1 MDQPQDIS
9 ENNVIVDPIA
19 QRKLTLALGYII
31 FFSVL
36 NGTMFNVS
44 LPDIA
49 KQFELLPS
57 RVSWVMSG
65 YIILFALGSM
75 TYGRLADTHPVKDLI
90 TVGLALFCTGSL
102 LGFVAQ
108 WYPLLV
114 IGRMVQAA
122 GSGAIPALA
131 MLVTTRYLSAD
142 IRGRSL
148 GFIASVGAF
157 GGAVGPILGGFITAS
172 LHWRFL
178 FLFSLLSLA
187 AVPTLRR
194 CLPAGEGR
202 RSSFDLTGAV
212 LMAVA
217 VGSLLLFITI
227 PDRLLLAGGVA
238 AAAWFAVHV
247 IRTEHPFVHPGLF
260 RDVRYRTM
268 LVVSFLT
275 IGTVFG
281 MMFITPLMLRDVNG
295 LSAGGIGMTMFPGAM
310 SAALL
315 GIIGGR
321 LSDRL
326 GSVRIVLIGQAL
338 LVAGF
343 SLLALAAGLAPLYV
357 ALPLVLCNAGFTF
370 LQASLAHTVADVLP
384 RERMGVGMGM
394 YNLSTFLS
402 GAVSTA
408 VLGKVLDHSR
418 DHAVPDPLAAAGPYR
433 TLFLALALVGLTAGA
448 LFAAAFRRRG

>member
-1 MDQPQDIS
+1 MEKTLES
-9 ENNVIVDPIA
+9 TENAAIADPAI
-19 QRKLTLALGYII
+19 QRKITLALGYII

-49 KQFELLPS
+49 NQFDLLPS

-75 TYGRLADTHPVKDLI
+75 TYGRLADTHPVKELI
-90 TVGLALFCTGSL
+90 TVGLVLFCAGSM
-102 LGFVAQ
+102 LGLVAQ

-131 MLVTTRYLSAD
+131 MLVTTRYLPAD

-148 GFIASVGAF
+148 GFIASIGAF
-157 GGAVGPILGGFITAS
+157 GAAIGPILGGFITAS

-178 FLFSLLSLA
+178 FLFSLFSLA

-202 RSSFDLTGAV
+202 RSSFDLTGAA
-212 LMAVA
+212 LLAVA
-217 VGSLLLFITI
+217 VGGLLLFITI
-227 PDRLLLAGGVA
+227 PDRRLLAGGLA

-247 IRTEHPFVHPGLF
+247 VRAEHPFVHPGLF
-260 RDVRYRTM
+260 RDARYRAM
-268 LVVSFLT
+268 LIVSFLT

-315 GIIGGR
+315 GIVGGR

-338 LVAGF
+338 LVAGL
-343 SLLALAAGLAPLYV
+343 SLLAFAAGLPPLSV

-384 RERMGVGMGM
+384 RDRMGVGMGM

-418 DHAVPDPLAAAGPYR
+418 DPLAAAGPYR
-433 TLFLALALVGLTAGA
+433 ALFLALALIAMIAGA
-448 LFAAAFRRRG
+448 LFAALFRRER